1 MPIDIDVLENNM
13 HVLTVELENR
23 LNVINVHY
31 VNMMHWKSH
40 RRSTDQATEFPC

>member
-31 VNMMHWKSH
+31 VNMMH
-40 RRSTDQATEFPC
+40 